1 MNDWRYVDLSSLGKV
16 KKLGFALDSSD
27 GGDWGINTP
36 AYFCIDN
43 FGAEGVEELP
53 GSNVTTGI
61 SNVQRSTLN
70 AERSFDLGG
79 RQLKDGAVRGLNIVR
94 MADGS
99 VRKVVVK

>member
-1 MNDWRYVDLSSLGKV
+1 MASLV
-16 KKLGFALDSSD
+16 LHVH
-27 GGDWGINTP
+27 
-36 AYFCIDN
+36 

-79 RQLKDGAVRGLNIVR
+79 RQLKDGAVRGLNIMR

-99 VRKVVVK
+99 MRKVVVK